1 MTSGH
6 GANPIFFKKKN
17 WTSRIL
23 TNASFLPYPAHPQ
36 TKSRFRPGVYC
47 VKQLLSITH
56 ETYKSF
62 DDGLEVEG
70 VFLNVSK
77 TFDKV
82 CHLGLLLGL
91 LTSRVVFKWY
101 L

>member
-1 MTSGH
+1 MVQIQFSLR
-6 GANPIFFKKKN
+6 KK
-17 WTSRIL
+17 TGRPEYLL
-23 TNASFLPYPAHPQ
+23 TPHFYHTPPHPQ

-47 VKQLLSITH
+47 VNQLLSITH